1 MKINSRKG
9 TDHNDPKKKKKKRG
23 SHIESS
29 KPTETAK
36 VDPDIPQ
43 VLHNQTLFRH
53 IKAEET

>member
-9 TDHNDPKKKKKKRG
+9 TDHNDPKKKKKRG